1 MDRFFKLHSE
11 RKHLKKLSLVVTA
24 SLLLML
30 AAAAH
35 AQQMDFAFGISTI
48 SSPAYNSTASAS
60 YPPQSLTGGIYPSL
74 SGDFLLRKHI
84 GVMGEISW
92 RGSQGLYD
100 AYQPYRPIFWDF
112 NGLYLRDL
120 NRRVA
125 AEVSAGVG
133 AESTRFYGNFY
144 NCNYFNGCTNYQTS
158 THFMG
163 QFGAGLKLYA
173 RGGLFVRPEVHFYL
187 VKNNVE
193 YTSSRV
199 LRYGAS
205 IGYTFGR

>member
-92 RGSQGLYD
+92 KRFPGTLRRLSTVSPDLLGFQRSLLAGL
-100 AYQPYRPIFWDF
+100 
-112 NGLYLRDL
+112 
-120 NRRVA
+120 
-125 AEVSAGVG
+125 
-133 AESTRFYGNFY
+133 EST
-144 NCNYFNGCTNYQTS
+144 C
-158 THFMG
+158 
-163 QFGAGLKLYA
+163 
-173 RGGLFVRPEVHFYL
+173 RGGSVGRGWCGEHPFLRELLQLQLFQWLYELPDQHAFHGTVR
-187 VKNNVE
+187 
-193 YTSSRV
+193 SRSEAV
-199 LRYGAS
+199 CE
-205 IGYTFGR
+205 GRSVRSPRSPFLSGEE